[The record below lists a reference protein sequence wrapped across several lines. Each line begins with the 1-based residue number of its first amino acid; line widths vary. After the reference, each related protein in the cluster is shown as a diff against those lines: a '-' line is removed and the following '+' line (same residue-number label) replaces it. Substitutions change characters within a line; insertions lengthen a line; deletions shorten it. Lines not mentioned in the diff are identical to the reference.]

1 VEETPMSDDER
12 MQRIKAEI
20 VATAAEA
27 FAAAQFARFGYDVS
41 FQRGA
46 TQPDCDLIISEGG
59 RMLKVSVKGSA
70 DGGWNLTQ
78 SDLPTANRANFHDAA
93 DLWLAGHKAG
103 TAICLVQLKDVADD
117 APPRAYLAWPLEI
130 AARLRAASGGGG
142 DWILWE
148 NCMRSGG
155 TMERPLEEWKM
166 TRERVEGLMNADSAA
181 SPCHAK
187 RCGRRRVDRLVEVPR
202 HEGRHGGVVERS
214 LNLPN
219 MIA

>member
-1 VEETPMSDDER
+1 MTDDER

-59 RMLKVSVKGSA
+59 RILKISVKGSA

-78 SDLPTANRANFHDAA
+78 FAQPDLPTANRANSHDAA

-103 TAICLVQLKDVADD
+103 TAICLVQLKDVGED

-130 AARLRAASGGGG
+130 AARLKAASGGGG
-142 DWILWE
+142 DLILRE
-148 NCMRSGG
+148 NCTRNGG
-155 TMERPLEEWKM
+155 TLERLLEEWRM
-166 TRERVEGLMNADSAA
+166 TRERVVRLINADSAA
-181 SPCHAK
+181 
-187 RCGRRRVDRLVEVPR
+187 
-202 HEGRHGGVVERS
+202 
-214 LNLPN
+214 
-219 MIA
+219 